1 MHTKKRENKKVIDI
15 YAIALMVC
23 YILIQFSQQLLL
35 LSVKKEENAV
45 TINFNCYYW
54 QLYRLAL

>member
-23 YILIQFSQQLLL
+23 YILIQFSHQLLL

-45 TINFNCYYW
+45 TMNFNCYY
-54 QLYRLAL
+54 